1 MNVNKKVLLLELSPG
16 QGLPGLAEALR
27 KAGAEVRQMGMED
40 CNAVLDALEQGWMPV
55 VLKQPVRN

>member
-16 QGLPGLAEALR
+16 HSMPGLAEALQR
-27 KAGAEVRQMGMED
+27 AGAEVKQMGVED

-55 VLKQPVRN
+55 VLKQPANN